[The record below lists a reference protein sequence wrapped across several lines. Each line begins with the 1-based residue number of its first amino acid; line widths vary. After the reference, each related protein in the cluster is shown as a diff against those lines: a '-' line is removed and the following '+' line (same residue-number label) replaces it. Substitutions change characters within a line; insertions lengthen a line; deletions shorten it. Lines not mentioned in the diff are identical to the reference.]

1 MLTGGVGFPAGT
13 FVGVLI
19 QAIIKTF
26 LTFSSLSSW
35 WSKIAI
41 GVLIM
46 LFILLQR
53 LFSQLSALSTTKAEV
68 IMDET

>member
-1 MLTGGVGFPAGT
+1 MLTGGVGFLAGT

-19 QAIIKTF
+19 QAVIKTF

-53 LFSQLSALSTTKAEV
+53 LFSQLRTLSTTKAEV